1 MRLYHNPRCSKSRE
15 ARNLLDERGVD
26 FEEYRYLEQGIHP
39 DDVSLLSN
47 IEGIIRV
54 ADLDSKEEVDLAD
67 PNSVSEY
74 ILENPQVLQRP
85 ILVSNGVGV
94 IGRPPERKYSL
105 FFSRFENCSNIQPHK
120 YIKICLYSILNRGY
134 IFVVNRFHYSAYFIE
149 ISFTI
154 HQFPKHRLSIVHRSS
169 NDFWR
174 FHELC
179 KNPFE
184 PCKSFSISSTTSF
197 PVIPSMSG
205 CSPGSPR
212 YSHSTGNL
220 TGMKSLQLPSLIKA
234 PRL

>member
-94 IGRPPERKYSL
+94 IGRPPE
-105 FFSRFENCSNIQPHK
+105 
-120 YIKICLYSILNRGY
+120 KI
-134 IFVVNRFHYSAYFIE
+134 
-149 ISFTI
+149 
-154 HQFPKHRLSIVHRSS
+154 
-169 NDFWR
+169 
-174 FHELC
+174 
-179 KNPFE
+179 
-184 PCKSFSISSTTSF
+184 
-197 PVIPSMSG
+197 
-205 CSPGSPR
+205 
-212 YSHSTGNL
+212 L
-220 TGMKSLQLPSLIKA
+220 TLLL
-234 PRL
+234 

>member
-74 ILENPQVLQRP
+74 ILANPLILQRP

-94 IGRPPERKYSL
+94 IGRPPE
-105 FFSRFENCSNIQPHK
+105 
-120 YIKICLYSILNRGY
+120 KI
-134 IFVVNRFHYSAYFIE
+134 
-149 ISFTI
+149 
-154 HQFPKHRLSIVHRSS
+154 
-169 NDFWR
+169 
-174 FHELC
+174 
-179 KNPFE
+179 
-184 PCKSFSISSTTSF
+184 
-197 PVIPSMSG
+197 
-205 CSPGSPR
+205 
-212 YSHSTGNL
+212 L
-220 TGMKSLQLPSLIKA
+220 TLLL
-234 PRL
+234 